1 MNTCKKSNFGV
12 AGLQRELFRLALS
25 ISLMAAAVLT
35 TGCEVF
41 NEVLT
46 TGRMS
51 VEEEIQF
58 GKKVEAEVEKDLTFV
73 NDPIVV
79 NYIRKIG
86 KIVVAN
92 APQQSK
98 IPPSFFVIRNEEINA
113 FAIPGGNIYVHTGLI
128 DAADDEAELASV
140 LAHEFGHVVYRHGA
154 DNVARAMNASMLQQ
168 LVLGQNAGQFSQVIG
183 GLVAQGVLTDYSRED
198 ELEADS
204 IAVPT
209 LYYAGYDPG
218 GIISFFETLTERY
231 GEGGRGPVAFFATH
245 PPTGERISKVKQ
257 DIAALPP
264 KEPLLRPIND
274 LRKVQGRLRELGI
287 TAP

>member
-1 MNTCKKSNFGV
+1 MLL
-12 AGLQRELFRLALS
+12 LQLAM
-25 ISLMAAAVLT
+25 LMGGT
-35 TGCEVF
+35 TGCAVLG
-41 NEVLT
+41 EVLS
-46 TGRMS
+46 TGQMS
-51 VEEEIQF
+51 VEEEAEF
-58 GKKVEAEVEKDLTFV
+58 GKQVQAQVEKDLTFV

-92 APQQSK
+92 SPQ
-98 IPPSFFVIRNEEINA
+98 PSDFPASFYVIKNAEINA

-154 DNVARAMNASMLQQ
+154 ENMTRAMNASMLQQ
-168 LVLGQNAGQFSQVIG
+168 LVLGQDAGEISKLLG
-183 GLVAQGVLTDYSRED
+183 GILAQGVLTDYSREA
-198 ELEADS
+198 ELQADS

-209 LYYAGYDPG
+209 LYHAGYDPG
-218 GIISFFETLTERY
+218 GMISFFETLTERY
-231 GEGGRGPVAFFATH
+231 GDGGGGPASFFASH
-245 PPTGERISKVKQ
+245 PPTGERITRVKA

-274 LRKVQGRLRELGI
+274 LRKIQSRLRELGI

>member
-1 MNTCKKSNFGV
+1 MSVELRRRVVQLTLIIPLLAM
-12 AGLQRELFRLALS
+12 AG
-25 ISLMAAAVLT
+25 LT
-35 TGCEVF
+35 TGCEAF
-41 NEVLT
+41 SEVLT

-51 VEEEIQF
+51 VEEEIEF
-58 GKKVEAEVEKDLTFV
+58 GKKVEAQVEKDLTFV

-92 APQQSK
+92 SPKQPD
-98 IPPSFFVIRNEEINA
+98 IPPSFFVVRNEEINA

-140 LAHEFGHVVYRHGA
+140 LAHELGHVVYRHGA

-168 LVLGQNAGQFSQVIG
+168 LILGQNAGQVSQVIG
-183 GLVAQGVLTDYSRED
+183 GLVAQGVLTDYTRED

-209 LYYAGYDPG
+209 LYHAGYDPTG
-218 GIISFFETLTERY
+218 LISFFETLKERY
-231 GEGGRGPVAFFATH
+231 GDSAGGPAVFFSTH
-245 PPTGERISKVKQ
+245 PPTNERITRVRA
-257 DIAALPP
+257 DIEALPP

>member
-1 MNTCKKSNFGV
+1 MNTSEKVVHAPN
-12 AGLQRELFRLALS
+12 ALRRALLRLVL
-25 ISLMAAAVLT
+25 IVHLLPLAALT

-41 NEVLT
+41 NEILT

-51 VEEEIQF
+51 VEEEIKF
-58 GKKVEAEVEKDLTFV
+58 GERVEEEVEKDLTFV

-79 NYIRKIG
+79 NYVRKIG
-86 KIVVAN
+86 NIVVAN
-92 APQQSK
+92 SPKQSR
-98 IPPSFFVIRNEEINA
+98 IPPSWYVVRDNEINA

-140 LAHEFGHVVYRHGA
+140 LAHELGHVIYRHGA

-168 LVLGQNAGQFSQVIG
+168 LILGQDAGEVSRLIG
-183 GLVAQGVLTDYSRED
+183 GLVAQGVLTDYSRQD

-209 LYYAGYDPG
+209 LYHAGYDPNG
-218 GIISFFETLTERY
+218 LISFFETLQERY
-231 GEGGRGPVAFFATH
+231 GTGPGGPAVFFSTH
-245 PPTGERISKVKQ
+245 PPTTERINQVRA

-264 KEPLLRPIND
+264 KDPLLRPIND

-287 TAP
+287 TEP